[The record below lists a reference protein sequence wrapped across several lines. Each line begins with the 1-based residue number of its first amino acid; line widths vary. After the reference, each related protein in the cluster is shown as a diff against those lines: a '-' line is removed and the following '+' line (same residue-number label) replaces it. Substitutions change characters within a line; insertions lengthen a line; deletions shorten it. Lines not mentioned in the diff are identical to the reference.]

1 MAVNASP
8 ANEANKIFLKNI
20 SAVLLFSVAMSAKSR
35 GRRNFF
41 SSSLDAATRAMA
53 QLKA

>member
-35 GRRNFF
+35 DDETSF
-41 SSSLDAATRAMA
+41 LPP
-53 QLKA
+53 